1 MSLRTAIAE
10 LFKHAEEN
18 LEVSHGKLSS
28 TRLWVLVGFAAL
40 LLWVTKGV
48 LTEANLKM
56 VFWVAITY
64 TACNTVT
71 KAVTIF
77 VNARTK
83 AILAAAFMKDGA
95 LDANETSVLVSV
107 DTAAK
112 AKKP

>member
-10 LFKHAEEN
+10 LFKKADEN

-64 TACNTVT
+64 IVCNTLT
-71 KAVTIF
+71 RAMTLF
-77 VNARTK
+77 VNAKTK
-83 AILAAAFMKDGA
+83 RIFAESFMKDGK

-107 DTAAK
+107 DSTTS
-112 AKKP
+112 KKP